1 MAHPRKAPSPEDLAL
16 LRRKIEIWRK
26 TRPSRGETPA
36 DIWESA
42 VALARIY
49 GVCQIARAVGLDYKA
64 LRTRV
69 SKAPVKPGL
78 VKPTFVELPATLAAE
93 PVPTPLPG
101 TSIEITSP
109 NGSRMRIT
117 LEAGRGLE
125 ASGIVA
131 AFLGSRG

>member
-1 MAHPRKAPSPEDLAL
+1 MPQPRKAASPEDLAP
-16 LRRKIEIWRK
+16 LRRRIETWRS
-26 TRPSRGETPA
+26 TRSSQGETPA
-36 DIWESA
+36 EIWESA

-69 SKAPVKPGL
+69 AKAPVKPGL
-78 VKPTFVELPATLAAE
+78 VKPTFVELPAPLTAE
-93 PVPTPLPG
+93 PAPASLPG
-101 TSIEITSP
+101 ASIEITSP
-109 NGSRMRIT
+109 DGSRMRIT

-125 ASGIVA
+125 AAGIVA